1 MGRIDRLKLITKAK
15 IEAFLC
21 SIEKPEIVFPQL
33 VREMADKIKEAAMAE
48 AKALSAVKADR
59 RRLDTA
65 AGRIDRFEKGAI
77 LAINANE
84 IDTARQ
90 AIAAQIE
97 AERQEKKCRH
107 CLTVSEAAY
116 NAAGS
121 VRRQLQDNL
130 NELKAKKERILARAH
145 AVEEQKK
152 SQAKFMKIDIDSG
165 SSILD
170 MVARLEM
177 KVEQAEAE
185 VEIRDQIS
193 RTLGL
198 TFPHER
204 VVKLEADA
212 EVGRRLELLKR
223 RIKTDS
229 Q

>member
-1 MGRIDRLKLITKAK
+1 MGRIDRLKLITKAR

-21 SIEKPEIVFPQL
+21 SIEKPEIVLPQL
-33 VREMADKIKEAAMAE
+33 IREMSDKIKEVARAE
-48 AKALSAVKADR
+48 SKALSAVKADR
-59 RRLDTA
+59 RRVDA
-65 AGRIDRFEKGAI
+65 ASGRIDRFEKGAI
-77 LAINANE
+77 LAVKVNE

-97 AERQEKKCRH
+97 AEREAEKLRH
-107 CLTVSEAAY
+107 CLAVSEAAY
-116 NAAGS
+116 DSATG
-121 VRRQLQDNL
+121 VRLQLQHNL
-130 NELKAKKERILARAH
+130 KELKAKKEQILTRAH
-145 AVEEQKK
+145 AAEQKK
-152 SQAKFMKIDIDSG
+152 SQIKYLKHDTDSG

-177 KVEQAEAE
+177 KVDQAEAE

-204 VVKLEADA
+204 VVKLESDA
-212 EVGRRLELLKR
+212 EVGRRLEQLKR

>member
-1 MGRIDRLKLITKAK
+1 MGRIERLKLITKAR

-21 SIEKPEIVFPQL
+21 SIENPEVILPQL
-33 VREMADKIKEAAMAE
+33 IREMADKINEAAKAE
-48 AKALSAVKADR
+48 SKALSAVKADR
-59 RRLDTA
+59 RRVDTA

-77 LAINANE
+77 LAVKANE
-84 IDTARQ
+84 INTARQ

-97 AERQEKKCRH
+97 AEREAEKCRH
-107 CLTVSEAAY
+107 SLTVSESAY

-130 NELKAKKERILARAH
+130 NELKVKKDQILARAY
-145 AVEEQKK
+145 AAEQKK
-152 SQAKFMKIDIDSG
+152 SQAKYMKLTIDNG

-170 MVARLEM
+170 MVARLEI

>member
-1 MGRIDRLKLITKAK
+1 M
-15 IEAFLC
+15 
-21 SIEKPEIVFPQL
+21 PQL
-33 VREMADKIKEAAMAE
+33 IREMAEKINEAAKAE
-48 AKALSAVKADR
+48 SKALSAVKADR
-59 RRLDTA
+59 RRLDA
-65 AGRIDRFEKGAI
+65 VAGRIDRFEKGAI
-77 LAINANE
+77 LAVKVKE

-97 AERQEKKCRH
+97 AEREAEKCRH
-107 CLTVSEAAY
+107 SLSVSESAY
-116 NAAGS
+116 NSAGS

-130 NELKAKKERILARAH
+130 NELKAKKDHILARAH
-145 AVEEQKK
+145 AAEQNK
-152 SQAKFMKIDIDSG
+152 SQAKYMKLTIDNG

-193 RTLGL
+193 QTLGL

-212 EVGRRLELLKR
+212 EVGRRLELLKT

>member
-1 MGRIDRLKLITKAK
+1 MGRIDRLKLITKAR

-21 SIEKPEIVFPQL
+21 SIEKPEVILPQL
-33 VREMADKIKEAAMAE
+33 IREMSDKINEAAKAE
-48 AKALSAVKADR
+48 SKALSAVKADR
-59 RRLDTA
+59 RRLDAA

-77 LAINANE
+77 LAIKANE
-84 IDTARQ
+84 NDTARQ

-97 AERQEKKCRH
+97 AEREAEKYH
-107 CLTVSEAAY
+107 HSLTVSESAY
-116 NAAGS
+116 NSASS

-130 NELKAKKERILARAH
+130 NELKAKKDRILARAH
-145 AVEEQKK
+145 AAEQKK
-152 SQAKFMKIDIDSG
+152 SQVKYMKLTIDNG

-170 MVARLEM
+170 MVARLEI

-193 RTLGL
+193 QTLGL

-212 EVGRRLELLKR
+212 EVGHRLELLKR